1 MEGGFSRSL
10 LCHLTS
16 LLLLLQLPTKGSTD
30 EFQVIGPT
38 DPIVA
43 VLGRDTTLH
52 CSLSPAMSAENM
64 ELQWYRSKFSEAVFI
79 YQNQQEQKLKQMP
92 QYAGR
97 TSLVKD
103 FLTWGEAAVRIDMVQ
118 ISDDGL
124 YTCFFKKGSFYE
136 EATLEVKV
144 AGVGSAPEVRIEG
157 PEEDG
162 VRVACTASGWFPK
175 PQVQWR
181 DLSGEKFLAFSEA
194 HAQDSDGLYSVEAS
208 LVVRDSSA
216 GKVTCSIL
224 NPILGQEKAKAIF
237 IPEPFFPQAS
247 PWKPAFA
254 MSLIILCLL
263 ILGAG
268 YFLKKEH
275 SAKVQALQKQ
285 ETLQQAQEEDRQK
298 TEEAQKAR
306 GKAGEGRGWVRA
318 ELVLRGKADSRSRA
332 LGCSLQE
339 DPGPLPRAG
348 GSGDAER
355 AAWLWRLG
363 WVWRENFL
371 HHIEGLFVGFPGTPS
386 FPFLRDGN
394 SCLFYFILF
403 SLFQMNSRQSW
414 VSSSL
419 PPELSVS
426 RLGGIIALSS
436 PHFLCV
442 AFQTGGRLFT
452 RLDRRED
459 GSQSFHTESGCSL
472 TRVCS
477 LSAWRKAQLY
487 ADWRKE
493 QFQTWSVTLDP
504 CSAHPNLSL
513 SQENMHLT
521 WKYPRM
527 KPKNVKCSV
536 LGLEGITSGR
546 SYWEVEARGSD
557 ISVWAVGVCREDV
570 VRKGWFTECPEKG
583 FWVVEWFFG
592 ECVACTTPQ
601 TQLFLRK
608 YPFRVGIFL
617 DYDAGDISFYNM
629 TDNSHIFSFSE
640 AFSPGKLFP
649 YFMLN
654 SRYTSLTICSI
665 VDGSK
670 GPPVPLNKSAS
681 SLNEPLSPSGE
692 GLSSGS
698 GGDGVLPRPESPLLP
713 RNSKAVPR

>member
-1 MEGGFSRSL
+1 M
-10 LCHLTS
+10 
-16 LLLLLQLPTKGSTD
+16 KD

-38 DPIVA
+38 EPIVA

-52 CSLSPAMSAENM
+52 CSLFPAMSAENM

-92 QYAGR
+92 QYSGR

-103 FLTWGEAAVRIDMVQ
+103 FLTWGKAAVRIDMVQ

-162 VRVACTASGWFPK
+162 VRVACKASGWFPK

-194 HAQDSDGLYSVEAS
+194 HAQDSDGLYRVEAS

-237 IPEPFFPQAS
+237 IPGLSLEAGFYCEPDHPVS
-247 PWKPAFA
+247 PHPWGW
-254 MSLIILCLL
+254 LL
-263 ILGAG
+263 SQERTFSKGAG
-268 YFLKKEH
+268 AAKTGNS
-275 SAKVQALQKQ
+275 SAGSGGGQAENGGGTEGQ
-285 ETLQQAQEEDRQK
+285 RQ
-298 TEEAQKAR
+298 
-306 GKAGEGRGWVRA
+306 GRGGA
-318 ELVLRGKADSRSRA
+318 
-332 LGCSLQE
+332 
-339 DPGPLPRAG
+339 
-348 GSGDAER
+348 
-355 AAWLWRLG
+355 
-363 WVWRENFL
+363 
-371 HHIEGLFVGFPGTPS
+371 
-386 FPFLRDGN
+386 
-394 SCLFYFILF
+394 
-403 SLFQMNSRQSW
+403 
-414 VSSSL
+414 
-419 PPELSVS
+419 
-426 RLGGIIALSS
+426 
-436 PHFLCV
+436 
-442 AFQTGGRLFT
+442 
-452 RLDRRED
+452 RLD
-459 GSQSFHTESGCSL
+459 
-472 TRVCS
+472 
-477 LSAWRKAQLY
+477 WRKAVYQAAGKKAQLY

-493 QFQTWSVTLDP
+493 QFQTWSVTLNP
-504 CSAHPNLSL
+504 RSAHPNLSL

-521 WKYPRM
+521 WKYPWM
-527 KPKNVKCSV
+527 KPKNDKCSV
-536 LGLEGITSGR
+536 LGLKGITSGR
-546 SYWEVEARGSD
+546 CYWEVEARGAD

-601 TQLFLRK
+601 TQLILRK

-629 TDNSHIFSFSE
+629 TDKSHIFSFSE
-640 AFSPGKLFP
+640 AFFSGTLFP

-654 SRYTSLTICSI
+654 SRYTSLTVGSI
-665 VDGSK
+665 VDGSR
-670 GPPVPLNKSAS
+670 GPPVPLNISPS

-698 GGDGVLPRPESPLLP
+698 GGDGVLPGPESPLLP
-713 RNSKAVPR
+713 HNSEAVPP

>member
-1 MEGGFSRSL
+1 MVGGFSKSL

-16 LLLLLQLPTKGSTD
+16 LLLLLQLPKKGSTD

-43 VLGRDTTLH
+43 VVGRDTMLP

-64 ELQWYRSKFSEAVFI
+64 ELRWFRSKFSEAVFI
-79 YQNQQEQKLKQMP
+79 YQNQQEEKEEQMP
-92 QYAGR
+92 QYSGR

-103 FLTWGEAAVRIDMVQ
+103 FLSQGKAAVRIDMVQ
-118 ISDDGL
+118 ISDDGQ
-124 YTCFFKKGSFYE
+124 YTCFFKKGGFYE

-144 AGVGSAPEVRIEG
+144 AGVGSAPEMRIEG

-194 HAQDSDGLYSVEAS
+194 HAQDSDGLYRVEAS

-224 NPILGQEKAKAIF
+224 NPILGQEKVKAIF

-298 TEEAQKAR
+298 TEEAL
-306 GKAGEGRGWVRA
+306 KAGDELQA
-318 ELVLRGKADSRSRA
+318 E
-332 LGCSLQE
+332 
-339 DPGPLPRAG
+339 
-348 GSGDAER
+348 
-355 AAWLWRLG
+355 
-363 WVWRENFL
+363 
-371 HHIEGLFVGFPGTPS
+371 
-386 FPFLRDGN
+386 
-394 SCLFYFILF
+394 
-403 SLFQMNSRQSW
+403 
-414 VSSSL
+414 
-419 PPELSVS
+419 
-426 RLGGIIALSS
+426 
-436 PHFLCV
+436 
-442 AFQTGGRLFT
+442 
-452 RLDRRED
+452 LDRRKAVY
-459 GSQSFHTESGCSL
+459 QA
-472 TRVCS
+472 
-477 LSAWRKAQLY
+477 AWRKAQLY

-504 CSAHPNLSL
+504 RSAHPNLSL

-521 WKYPRM
+521 WKATCEKMSDDR
-527 KPKNVKCSV
+527 CSV

-546 SYWEVEARGSD
+546 CYWEVEATGEDKSE
-557 ISVWAVGVCREDV
+557 WAVGVCREDV
-570 VRKGWFTECPEKG
+570 DRKSWFREGPEKG
-583 FWVVEWFFG
+583 FWVVGFFAG
-592 ECVACTTPQ
+592 NCFACTTHQ
-601 TQLFLRK
+601 TELTLRK
-608 YPFRVGIFL
+608 FPCRMGIFL
-617 DYDAGDISFYNM
+617 DYDDGDISFYNM
-629 TDNSHIFSFSE
+629 TDKSHIFSFSK
-640 AFSPGKLFP
+640 ASFSGTLFP
-649 YFMLN
+649 YFMLK
-654 SRYTSLTICSI
+654 SGDMSLTICSM
-665 VDGSK
+665 VGGPK
-670 GPPVPLNKSAS
+670 GLPVCLNKSTS

-692 GLSSGS
+692 VLSSGS
-698 GGDGVLPRPESPLLP
+698 GGDGVLPGPESPLLP
-713 RNSKAVPR
+713 HNSKAVPR